1 MAFPETSAPRESV
14 CIVDLMVY
22 TAICALP
29 LAGLHPSFRA
39 AGVSVILLVLASLL
53 WWLAEVGGRV
63 RWLDCL
69 ALPVFLTLALVYLF
83 LILVVFCAE
92 PAVALSV
99 LGAQVSAM
107 MYASFR
113 W

>member
-1 MAFPETSAPRESV
+1 
-14 CIVDLMVY
+14 MVY

-29 LAGLHPSFRA
+29 LAGLHASFRA
-39 AGVSVILLVLASLL
+39 AGVTAILLILASLL
-53 WWLAEVGGRV
+53 WWLAELGGRV

-69 ALPVFLTLALVYLF
+69 ALPVFLALALVYLF
-83 LILVVFCAE
+83 LILVVFCGE
-92 PAVALSV
+92 PGVALSV

>member
-1 MAFPETSAPRESV
+1 MVFPGTSSPRKPL

-39 AGVSVILLVLASLL
+39 VGVTAILLFLASVL
-53 WWLAEVGGRV
+53 WWLSGLGGRV
-63 RWLDCL
+63 RWLDYL
-69 ALPVFLTLALVYLF
+69 ALPVFLALALVYLF
-83 LILVVFCAE
+83 LILIVFCGE
-92 PAVALSV
+92 PGVALSV
-99 LGAQVSAM
+99 LGAQVIAM